1 MIEQKIDEL
10 IGAIGAL
17 NDNIFE
23 LKQALAGTL
32 TPPLETPTPAEP
44 ASPAPNTEAGDAE
57 TSIPSDSNES
67 VGSAS
72 SAAVS
77 KQDVMVAL
85 RALDKAKGKDAV
97 QALLAKHKARN
108 LTSLDES
115 LYGAVIEEAQA
126 A

>member
-1 MIEQKIDEL
+1 MIEEQLNEL
-10 IGAIGAL
+10 IGVMRAV
-17 NDNIFE
+17 NDNVVE
-23 LKQALAGTL
+23 LKQALAGSL

-44 ASPAPNTEAGDAE
+44 ASPAPITEAGDAE
-57 TSIPSDSNES
+57 QLASSDSNES

-85 RALDKAKGKDAV
+85 RSLDKAKGKDAV

-115 LYGAVIEEAQA
+115 LYGAVIEEARA